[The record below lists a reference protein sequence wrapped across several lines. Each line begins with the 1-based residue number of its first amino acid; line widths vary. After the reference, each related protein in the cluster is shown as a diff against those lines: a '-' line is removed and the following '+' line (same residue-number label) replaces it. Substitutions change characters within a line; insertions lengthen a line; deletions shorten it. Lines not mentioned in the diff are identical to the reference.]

1 MLQEG
6 LSPTST
12 ASCSWGQKGVHRL
25 ALGKKVR
32 PFLLQSTVVDLSRE
46 EEGFPAANWAAE
58 QEQSKAT
65 QSTPTCLPAL
75 IPSGKLLLLCRIGM
89 GQEWINI

>member
-12 ASCSWGQKGVHRL
+12 ASCSWGQKGVHCL
-25 ALGKKVR
+25 ALGKVR

-46 EEGFPAANWAAE
+46 EEGFPAANWAAK
-58 QEQSKAT
+58 QEQSKAA

-89 GQEWINI
+89 GQEWNDV